1 MVISWAVHLQWV
13 YWNHQKENNKSNGS
27 GGIDMDK
34 EKMDACKQ
42 RMMEAAQWGKSQ
54 LTPKRLKKGA
64 GCLLALAI
72 VAGGGK
78 IALHQQKAQAH
89 AQEAQARTEMLQ
101 NLAAQ
106 QNIQLV
112 STDQV
117 KENIASALGTDPS
130 SITFK
135 SVTLDDR
142 KPGEPGKDHKEYKK
156 DKKDKKDKEQK
167 KDSRKYKENDR
178 KDRDSRK
185 GQMPMG
191 QPGGA
196 PGQNGQNGQQ
206 GQPPMMPGSQN
217 DSQRPDGL
225 PGENSQNG
233 QDRGQE
239 GLQPQGFPQHQ
250 MAKEAK
256 ASAFPGVYLAQCEK
270 DGMRYSFLVDAQSGQ
285 VLRGQVHKMNPI
297 QQLFS

>member
-42 RMMEAAQWGKSQ
+42 RITEAAQWGKSQ

-196 PGQNGQNGQQ
+196 PGQNGQNGQ
-206 GQPPMMPGSQN
+206 
-217 DSQRPDGL
+217 
-225 PGENSQNG
+225 NG

>member
-1 MVISWAVHLQWV
+1 
-13 YWNHQKENNKSNGS
+13 
-27 GGIDMDK
+27 MDK

-42 RMMEAAQWGKSQ
+42 RMMEAAQWGKNQ

-78 IALHQQKAQAH
+78 IALHQQKALAH

-178 KDRDSRK
+178 KDWDSRK

-196 PGQNGQNGQQ
+196 PGQNGQN
-206 GQPPMMPGSQN
+206 S
-217 DSQRPDGL
+217 R
-225 PGENSQNG
+225 NG
-233 QDRGQE
+233 QGRGQE
-239 GLQPQGFPQHQ
+239 GLQPQGFPQPQ

>member
-1 MVISWAVHLQWV
+1 
-13 YWNHQKENNKSNGS
+13 
-27 GGIDMDK
+27 MDK

-42 RMMEAAQWGKSQ
+42 RLQEAAHWGKSK
-54 LTPKRLKKGA
+54 LTPQRLKKGA
-64 GCLLALAI
+64 GCLLVLAI
-72 VAGGGK
+72 AAGGSK
-78 IALHQQKAQAH
+78 IALHQQKALAH

-106 QNIQLV
+106 KNIQLV

-142 KPGEPGKDHKEYKK
+142 KPGEPGKESKDFKK
-156 DKKDKKDKEQK
+156 DKKNKKDKEQK

-178 KDRDSRK
+178 KDRDSRQ

-191 QPGGA
+191 QPGDA

-206 GQPPMMPGSQN
+206 GQPPMMPGSQ
-217 DSQRPDGL
+217 RPDGL
-225 PGENSQNG
+225 PGENSRNG

-239 GLQPQGFPQHQ
+239 GMQPQGFPQPQ

-285 VLRGQVHKMNPI
+285 VLCGQVHKMNPI